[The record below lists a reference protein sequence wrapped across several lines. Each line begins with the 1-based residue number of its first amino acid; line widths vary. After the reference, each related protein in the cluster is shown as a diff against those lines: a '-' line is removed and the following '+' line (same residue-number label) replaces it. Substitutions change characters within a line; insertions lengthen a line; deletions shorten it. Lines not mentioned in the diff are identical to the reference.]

1 MQMVYKR
8 GERLGETRTDVPGE
22 REGILAPDK
31 GAKEMQLTKFRTRW
45 YLTEKREWERWGSQ

>member
-45 YLTEKREWERWGSQ
+45 YLTEKRE